1 MASTALYLMY
11 KDDPDF
17 ESREEWDRDTYH
29 WFRMPFTDVAFRIPK
44 AFELGV
50 VATLVERGVEQFV
63 DDEVHGKLFADRLL
77 QALEGTLAFD
87 VRPAL
92 FRPFM
97 DIYSNKNPFTDRPIE
112 SLSMQNLSPEERRN
126 AYTSEFS
133 TLVSQSVHSVIPW
146 DKVTYSPVQIQY
158 LVTGLG
164 GGIGATV
171 LSGADAITRVAQ
183 GKSALPTGFQITRAP
198 IVKRF
203 VDDPERRIGSKF
215 NTQFYYMQREMGRV
229 FNDMREL
236 RELGEIERA
245 QSIQEKKRLML
256 QYRKG
261 FNRVQRRASEINN
274 EIARIRSDPN
284 MDTDLKDM
292 RINRLTQMRNA
303 MLRAVVEQTP
313 SEIRY

>member
-1 MASTALYLMY
+1 
-11 KDDPDF
+11 
-17 ESREEWDRDTYH
+17 
-29 WFRMPFTDVAFRIPK
+29 MPFTDVAFRIPK

-77 QALEGTLAFD
+77 HALEGTLAFD

-158 LVTGLG
+158 LVNGFG
-164 GGIGATV
+164 GWIGSTV